1 MNYWVKRALQIEDRE
16 YTRSNK
22 LILDLEKEFARA
34 RAGIERDINYYLER
48 ICIDNK
54 LSYTE
59 AKRKLKK
66 GELEVFRLSLDDYI
80 KKGQGVLTEVTIQE
94 LKNASNL
101 YNISRLQAMGLE
113 MKKHVDYLY
122 AKYLDKTKNFLATTY
137 EQSFYQSM
145 YDLQMVTGVKHLT
158 KLDNQMLEKII
169 KRPWLPDNKNFSD
182 RIWENQNKLVNELQ
196 KVLMQK
202 AIMQTDMQ
210 ECIETLAKRMDVS
223 FSNAKR
229 LVQTENAYFTTQAL
243 TDSYKKGSC
252 KMYENVA
259 TLDNK
264 TSEICQSMDGT
275 KFKFSDMEIGI
286 NAPPFHCNCRTVIVP
301 AYNDEIERE
310 LDEEAGRMARNPI
323 TGKTEHISNM
333 KYDEWYKRYVISNE
347 KAKVI
352 EKQYKNRHSDRKQ
365 YDNYVSVLGRE
376 TVGNIGK
383 FKDLKYNDSDKWERL
398 KRDYSVINAINNN
411 EDILSKNR
419 AKELYYKFKDEN
431 IYASDHFIE
440 QFIKREFDKKGNV
453 KLTFDKVVD
462 LSKKEFNYIDT
473 RNGREIK
480 YYDGISLIIEKGK
493 YITIR
498 KGRLSKKWKM
508 I

>member
-22 LILDLEKEFARA
+22 LILDLEKEFSKA

-94 LKNASNL
+94 LRNASNL

-122 AKYLDKTKNFLATTY
+122 AKYLDKTKNFLSTTY

-286 NAPPFHCNCRTVIVP
+286 NAPPFHAHCRTVIVP

-310 LDEEAGRMARNPI
+310 LDEEAGRIARNPI

-383 FKDLKYNDSDKWERL
+383 FKDLKYNDNKEWEKLQDKYYIKNKFL
-398 KRDYSVINAINNN
+398 KGIWKDEINFDKQKRHIKSTVGKNKSYFEDTVDVKALYEKYKMTGEIYIKNGIKTHKELIDFV
-411 EDILSKNR
+411 EDIDAFDVKRGKKANGMTIHYSKTGVHLVPTYH
-419 AKELYYKFKDEN
+419 KED
-431 IYASDHFIE
+431 
-440 QFIKREFDKKGNV
+440 
-453 KLTFDKVVD
+453 
-462 LSKKEFNYIDT
+462 
-473 RNGREIK
+473 
-480 YYDGISLIIEKGK
+480 
-493 YITIR
+493 
-498 KGRLSKKWKM
+498 
-508 I
+508 